1 MFEEKKKIVRTQLV
15 SDLSKWGHY
24 STGGVY
30 VLKED
35 QRGLSRYTF
44 CSSMCLAAWLHHGLS
59 FCDADAEFHDVED
72 VEETPELEARGP
84 RQARDVMD
92 QLPVNDYVSV
102 SLRFITKRHV
112 RLRLSQRVM
121 LSFLV

>member
-1 MFEEKKKIVRTQLV
+1 MC
-15 SDLSKWGHY
+15 
-24 STGGVY
+24 GGGGDI
-30 VLKED
+30 KED
-35 QRGLSRYTF
+35 QRGFSQYPF
-44 CSSMCLAAWLHHGLS
+44 CSSKCLAAWLRHRLS

-92 QLPVNDYVSV
+92 QLPVNDYVSM
-102 SLRFITKRHV
+102 SPRFISKRRV
-112 RLRLSQRVM
+112 RLRLSWIVM